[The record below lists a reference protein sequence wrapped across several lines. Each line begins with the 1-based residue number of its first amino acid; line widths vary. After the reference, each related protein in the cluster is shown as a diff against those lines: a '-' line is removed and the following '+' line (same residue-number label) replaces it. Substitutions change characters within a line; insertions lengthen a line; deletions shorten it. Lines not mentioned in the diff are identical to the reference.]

1 MNPRGGDAHR
11 NNILHFSQLAQPMR
25 GKEGVM
31 RGKLRKGL
39 CIIVGVLAVLAV
51 LGGVGHAQG
60 QKKTLVVALNQ
71 DPDILDPTLSRTY
84 VGRIVYEHM
93 CEKLYEIDEH
103 LRIFPQLA
111 AALPTFSDGGKT
123 VTIKLRP
130 GVKFNDGT
138 PMNAEAVRYSLD
150 RHLTMKGSSRR
161 SELELVTAIE
171 VVDPLTVRLHL
182 KAPFSPL
189 LATLAD
195 RAGMPVS
202 PTQANKLGEKFGTSP
217 VCVGPWAFAERVPQ
231 DRIVLEKSKHYFDP
245 SQAKFERIVFRIIP
259 DDNVRLANLRSGD
272 IDIMQLVG
280 PTDAASVKKEGRF
293 EMARVTGLHYQSIT
307 INLHNRHG
315 KNTPP
320 VDLGTP
326 LANDP
331 RVREALELSI
341 DREALNQVAWDGEY
355 TTDCTPLSP
364 VSPFYDKGR
373 RCPTRDISKAKKLL
387 ADAGLA
393 GGYSFELTIVND
405 PQQRRV
411 GEVIQGMAKEAGFDI
426 SLRPSEF
433 ASALKDDD
441 DGKLQA
447 FLIGWSGRVD
457 PDGNIHQFHTC
468 GGSLNTTGAC
478 DEAIDALL
486 NKAREVSD
494 QAQRAALYKEAIDKM
509 VLGRRNLIYLYHQNY
524 IAAFPKNLK
533 NYKAVPDGLIR
544 LKGTS
549 WN

>member
-1 MNPRGGDAHR
+1 M
-11 NNILHFSQLAQPMR
+11 
-25 GKEGVM
+25 V
-31 RGKLRKGL
+31 KGL
-39 CIIVGVLAVLAV
+39 CVATGMLVALTLLAGV
-51 LGGVGHAQG
+51 AQA
-60 QKKTLVVALNQ
+60 QKTTLVVALNQ

-84 VGRIVYEHM
+84 VGRIIDEHM
-93 CEKLYEIDEH
+93 CEKLYEIDER
-103 LRIFPQLA
+103 LRIYPQLA
-111 AALPTFSDGGKT
+111 AALPTYADGGKT
-123 VTIKLRP
+123 VTIKLRR

-138 PMNAEAVRYSLD
+138 PMDAEAVRYSLD

-161 SELELVTAIE
+161 SELELVSAIE
-171 VVDPLTVRLHL
+171 VVDPLTVRLRL
-182 KAPFSPL
+182 KAPFSPI

-202 PTQANKLGEKFGTSP
+202 PTQAKKLEDKFGTAP

-231 DRIVLEKSKHYFDP
+231 DRIVLVKSKHYFDP
-245 SQAKFERIVFRIIP
+245 GQAKFDRIVFRIIP

-272 IDIMQLVG
+272 IDMMHLVG
-280 PTDAASVKKEGRF
+280 PTDAASLRKEGRF
-293 EMARVTGLHYQSIT
+293 DLASVTGLHYHGLT
-307 INLHNRHG
+307 INLHNKNG

-331 RVREALELSI
+331 RVREALDLSI
-341 DREALNQVAWDGEY
+341 DREALNQVAWDGQY
-355 TTDCTPLSP
+355 TPGCTPISP
-364 VSPFYDKGR
+364 VSPFYDKAR
-373 RCPTRDISKAKKLL
+373 KCPTRDIPRAKKLL

-411 GEVIQGMAKEAGFDI
+411 GEVVQGMAKEAGFDI

-441 DGKLQA
+441 AGNLRA

-478 DEAIDALL
+478 DKDIDALL

-494 QAQRAALYKEAIDKM
+494 LPQRAALYKEAIDKM

-524 IAAFPKNLK
+524 IVAYPKNLQG
-533 NYKAVPDGLIR
+533 YKAVPDGLIR
-544 LKGTS
+544 LKGVS
-549 WN
+549 WK

>member
-1 MNPRGGDAHR
+1 MHTTRIITGVCIVIGFLVA
-11 NNILHFSQLAQPMR
+11 LTLLA
-25 GKEGVM
+25 GV
-31 RGKLRKGL
+31 
-39 CIIVGVLAVLAV
+39 A
-51 LGGVGHAQG
+51 HAQ
-60 QKKTLVVALNQ
+60 KTTLVVALNQ
-71 DPDILDPTLSRTY
+71 DPDILDPSLSRTY
-84 VGRIVYEHM
+84 VGRIIYEHM
-93 CEKLYEIDEH
+93 CEKLYEIDES
-103 LRIFPQLA
+103 LKIFPQLA
-111 AALPTFSDGGKT
+111 AELPAFSDGGKT
-123 VTIKLRP
+123 VTIKLRQ

-138 PMNAEAVRYSLD
+138 PMNAEAVRFSLD
-150 RHLTMKGSSRR
+150 RHLNMKGSARR
-161 SELELVTAIE
+161 SELELVEAIE
-171 VVDPLTVRLHL
+171 VVDPLTVRLRL

-189 LATLAD
+189 VATLAD

-202 PTQANKLGEKFGTSP
+202 PTQAKKLDEKFGTAP
-217 VCVGPWAFAERVPQ
+217 ICVGPWEFAERVPQ
-231 DRIVLEKSKHYFDP
+231 DRIVLVKSKHYFDP

-272 IDIMQLVG
+272 IDMMHLVA
-280 PTDAASVKKEGRF
+280 PTDAVSLRREGRF
-293 EMARVTGLHYQSIT
+293 EVTRVAGLHYQSIT
-307 INLHNRHG
+307 INLHNKNG
-315 KNTPP
+315 KNKPP

-331 RVREALELSI
+331 RVREALDLSL
-341 DREALNQVAWDGEY
+341 DREALNQVAWDGQY
-355 TTDCTPLSP
+355 TPGCTPISP

-373 RCPTRDISKAKKLL
+373 KCPTRDVAKAKKLL
-387 ADAGLA
+387 AEAGLS
-393 GGYSFELTIVND
+393 GGYSFEMTIVND

-441 DGKLQA
+441 DGNLRA
-447 FLIGWSGRVD
+447 FLVGWSGRVD

-468 GGSLNTTGAC
+468 NGSLNTTTAC

-486 NKAREVSD
+486 NKAREVND

-524 IAAFPKNLK
+524 LMAYPKNLK

>member
-1 MNPRGGDAHR
+1 M
-11 NNILHFSQLAQPMR
+11 M
-25 GKEGVM
+25 
-31 RGKLRKGL
+31 KGL
-39 CIIVGVLAVLAV
+39 CLVVGVLVALA
-51 LGGVGHAQG
+51 LQAGAAHAQ
-60 QKKTLVVALNQ
+60 KTTLVVALNQ
-71 DPDILDPTLSRTY
+71 DPDILDPSLSRTY
-84 VGRIVYEHM
+84 VGRIIYEHM

-103 LRIFPQLA
+103 LRIYPQLA
-111 AALPTFSDGGKT
+111 AELPTFSDGGKT
-123 VTIKLRP
+123 VTIKLRR
-130 GVKFNDGT
+130 GVTFNDGT

-150 RHLTMKGSSRR
+150 RHLNMKGSSRR

-171 VVDPLTVRLHL
+171 VVDPLTVRLRL
-182 KAPFSPL
+182 KAPSSPL
-189 LATLAD
+189 VATLAD

-202 PTQANKLGEKFGTSP
+202 PAQVKKLDERFGTAP
-217 VCVGPWAFAERVPQ
+217 ICVGPWAFAERVPQ
-231 DRIVLEKSKHYFDP
+231 DRIVLVKSKDYFDP

-272 IDIMQLVG
+272 IDMMHLVA
-280 PTDAASVKKEGRF
+280 PTDAASLRKEGRF
-293 EMARVTGLHYQSIT
+293 EMARVTGLHYQSLT
-307 INLHNRHG
+307 INLHNKHG

-341 DREALNQVAWDGEY
+341 DREALNQVAWDGQY
-355 TTDCTPLSP
+355 TPGCTPLSP

-373 RCPTRDISKAKKLL
+373 RCPTRDIAKAKKLL

-393 GGYSFELTIVND
+393 GGYSLELTVVND

-411 GEVIQGMAKEAGFDI
+411 GEIIQGMVKDAGFNI

-447 FLIGWSGRVD
+447 FLVGWSGRLD

-494 QAQRAALYKEAIDKM
+494 MAQRAALYKDAIDRM
-509 VLGRRNLIYLYHQNY
+509 VLSRRNLIYLYHQNY
-524 IAAFPKNLK
+524 IVAYPKNLK